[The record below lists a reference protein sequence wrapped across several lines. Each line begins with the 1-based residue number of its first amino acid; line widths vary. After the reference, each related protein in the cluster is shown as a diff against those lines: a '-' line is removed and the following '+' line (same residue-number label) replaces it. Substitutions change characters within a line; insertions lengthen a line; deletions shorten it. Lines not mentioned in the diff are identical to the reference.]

1 MGYRFMASPCYGVSL
16 IHKQCKTV
24 KEFPLLLAHTQP
36 PSTFQTFRNLHGKFA
51 LGVHS
56 DFSLALFKC
65 HRSSGVESSGGD
77 SAWIKSDPQS
87 AFKIA
92 KCHQEPKLSATIGL
106 SKKGFLSGI
115 LWIHLLFIVSTVLHV
130 FKNRTFTVYPFWSST
145 CYSRSDS
152 QLCPFASYCKK
163 QLFSNLL
170 VDGTT
175 FSSKYLVL
183 TLLFFF
189 GPRDFKSGFA

>member
-1 MGYRFMASPCYGVSL
+1 MASPCYGVSL

-92 KCHQEPKLSATIGL
+92 KCHQEPKLSATIGYRRKAFSQEFYEFIYCSL
-106 SKKGFLSGI
+106 FLQFFMSLKVWLLQFI
-115 LWIHLLFIVSTVLHV
+115 LFDL
-130 FKNRTFTVYPFWSST
+130 
-145 CYSRSDS
+145 
-152 QLCPFASYCKK
+152 
-163 QLFSNLL
+163 LL
-170 VDGTT
+170 VTAGVIANCVPLHPTAR
-175 FSSKYLVL
+175 SSSFQIFWLMVLPLVQNIL
-183 TLLFFF
+183 Y
-189 GPRDFKSGFA
+189 